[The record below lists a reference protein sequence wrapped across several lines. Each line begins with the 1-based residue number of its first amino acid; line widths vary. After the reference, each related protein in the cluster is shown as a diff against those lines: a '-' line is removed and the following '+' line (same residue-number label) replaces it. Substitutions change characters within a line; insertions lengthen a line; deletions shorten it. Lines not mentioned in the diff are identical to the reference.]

1 MKEKYAGLILLV
13 AVTSIVL
20 AVTFLCIAI
29 GIAYGIVWGCVA
41 ASAAC
46 LAIAVWSLS
55 HLLALRSKA
64 D

>member
-1 MKEKYAGLILLV
+1 MREKYAGLILLV

-41 ASAAC
+41 ASAAW